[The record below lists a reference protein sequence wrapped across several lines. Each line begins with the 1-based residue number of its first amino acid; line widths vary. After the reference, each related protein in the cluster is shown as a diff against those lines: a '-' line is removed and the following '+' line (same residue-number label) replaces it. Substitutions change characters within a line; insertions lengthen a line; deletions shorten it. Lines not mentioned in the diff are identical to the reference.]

1 MCEYDEGPQKEFDQT
16 KIHIGQAKS
25 ELGANR
31 GPRAG
36 SPRGVVEATS
46 QKPYGNSGVAAA
58 IVGATDAFGRGGL
71 VALGRG
77 GGGGSS
83 STTVRVGDGEGF

>member
-1 MCEYDEGPQKEFDQT
+1 MDQWNQDLT
-16 KIHIGQAKS
+16 EQLTLNTGRTGQVESLSGKS
-25 ELGANR
+25 CA
-31 GPRAG
+31 A
-36 SPRGVVEATS
+36 A
-46 QKPYGNSGVAAA
+46 YGNSGVAAA
-58 IVGATDAFGRGGL
+58 IVGATDGFGRGGL